1 MYPRENFK
9 METNMASFRETREV
23 LLLAYDEDLINDEEF
38 VLLYNLNTSKN
49 FDYHYWNYNRFDLNN
64 WSDEECRGDLRFYKA
79 DVYRLFEELNL
90 LCYVMWNLFT
100 VGSLQFFNDS
110 TIASLEANQN
120 RPKYI

>member
-1 MYPRENFK
+1 
-9 METNMASFRETREV
+9 MASFRETKET

-49 FDYHYWNYNRFDLNN
+49 FDYHYQNYNRFDLDN
-64 WSDEECRGDLRFYKA
+64 WSDEECRGDRRFYKA
-79 DVYRLFEELNL
+79 DVYRLFEKLNL
-90 LCYVMWNLFT
+90 LCCVMWDLFT

-120 RPKYI
+120 RPKYT